1 MYRYTRVV
9 HRTSP
14 HVVRTRVGQH
24 SRDGSGS
31 RHAAILQLLLL
42 CDVGSKLDLVDHDDH
57 LVDHDDVVDDDDD
70 DIDERTRDLA
80 CNGRTDVRR

>member
-42 CDVGSKLDLVDHDDH
+42 CDVGSKLDLVDHDD
-57 LVDHDDVVDDDDD
+57 VVDDDDD